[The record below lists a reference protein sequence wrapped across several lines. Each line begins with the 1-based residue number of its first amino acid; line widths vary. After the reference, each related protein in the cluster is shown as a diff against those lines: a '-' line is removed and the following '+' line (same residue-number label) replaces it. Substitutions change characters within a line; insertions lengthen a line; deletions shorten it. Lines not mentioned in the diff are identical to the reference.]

1 MFLLLTP
8 TIADESAVWEKSEK
22 SFLEKFREFFF
33 QDFLRLFN
41 AVSVGLTANTDL
53 FFNLSLGEPQLA

>member
-8 TIADESAVWEKSEK
+8 TTADESAVWEKSEK
-22 SFLEKFREFFF
+22 NYLENFREFFF
-33 QDFLRLFN
+33 QDFLHLFY

-53 FFNLSLGEPQLA
+53 FFNLSLGEP